1 VGVEENLDTVRK
13 GYAAFGSGDMEAL
26 MALYTDDA
34 VHIVPG
40 SSRVSG
46 SHKGKESIVGLY
58 GTLFEVTNGTL
69 QIELDHTLSDG
80 GDRVAAVHTAR
91 LEKDGET
98 FTQTEVLLFTFAD
111 GKVAEIQDFFA
122 DIELNN
128 RLFS

>member
-13 GYAAFGSGDMEAL
+13 GYAAFSSGDMETL
-26 MALYTDDA
+26 MALYADDA

-46 SHKGKESIVGLY
+46 PHKGKESIAGLY
-58 GTLFEVTNGTL
+58 GTLFELTNGTL

-80 GDRVAAVHTAR
+80 EDRVAAIHTSR

>member
-1 VGVEENLDTVRK
+1 
-13 GYAAFGSGDMEAL
+13 MEAL

-46 SHKGKESIVGLY
+46 AHKGKESIVGLY